1 MADFVPSGLGLSG
14 PDRPSPDL
22 IIVLTVALA
31 LRLGQGIMFC
41 LHASFMP
48 ELFGTR
54 VRYSGISMGFPI
66 GAALSGGFTPVIAA
80 ALVAVAG
87 GTWPVS
93 VYLIVLAVV
102 SLVSVLLTQETSSND
117 LTVATVE

>member
-1 MADFVPSGLGLSG
+1 
-14 PDRPSPDL
+14 
-22 IIVLTVALA
+22 
-31 LRLGQGIMFC
+31 
-41 LHASFMP
+41 
-48 ELFGTR
+48 
-54 VRYSGISMGFPI
+54 
-66 GAALSGGFTPVIAA
+66 VIAA